1 MMSRALAILALVLV
15 ACSGQKPRLLHP
27 GDPSTDFYTVSPG
40 IYRGGRLDEHGVL
53 ELHKLGVKTILNLE
67 NDDIAIALESKWAK
81 AASIVQISSP
91 MSGSWTPND
100 AQVDRILAVL
110 ADPSKRPIYIHCM
123 KGMDRTGVIVGL
135 HRIYNEHWPLARAQ
149 AERDAI
155 GFNPWLGHLD
165 RYFAWKAARYHSSIK
180 AASRAGSSPPSSSAW
195 TAASSRSVTSSSGPI
210 SRRVPA

>member
-1 MMSRALAILALVLV
+1 MGIRIALLVALVV
-15 ACSGQKPRLLHP
+15 GCGQPRRILHP
-27 GDPSTDFYTVSPG
+27 NDPVTDFYLVSPG
-40 IYRGGRLDEHGVL
+40 IYRGGRPDAAGMQGLA
-53 ELHKLGVKTILNLE
+53 KLGVRTIVNLE
-67 NDDIAIALESKWAK
+67 NDRAAIAAETAWAR
-81 AASIVQISSP
+81 ASSVTEISMP
-91 MSGSWTPND
+91 MSGMFMPND
-100 AQVDRILAVL
+100 HQVDAVLKLL
-110 ADPSKRPIYIHCM
+110 ADPAKRPIYIHCM